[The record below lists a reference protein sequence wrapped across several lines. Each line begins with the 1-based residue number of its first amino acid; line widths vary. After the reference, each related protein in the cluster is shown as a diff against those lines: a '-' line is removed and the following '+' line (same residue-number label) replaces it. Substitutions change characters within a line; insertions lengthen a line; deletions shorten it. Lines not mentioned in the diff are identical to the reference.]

1 MKRKNLFQ
9 VYVLPLCQDL
19 VCEMF
24 HDAVDLYLRVG
35 AKEVLKDFKR
45 CYLLKK
51 TMAHRQMIMVRT
63 EKKEKKKAKISLK
76 EFSNDGSLNKEA
88 THKRLKGSVLQF
100 GDAFLWTVY
109 TVAELKKLCLA
120 ADVRIP
126 PRVKR
131 KIDIA
136 RLLLPVLKETCMF
149 KCPFFLDNLETYV
162 VDRHEEFAD
171 DAPLR
176 LKIRVVRS

>member
-1 MKRKNLFQ
+1 
-9 VYVLPLCQDL
+9 
-19 VCEMF
+19 MF
-24 HDAVDLYLRVG
+24 HEAVDLYLRVG

-109 TVAELKKLCLA
+109 TIAELKKLCLA
-120 ADVRIP
+120 ADVKIP

-136 RLLLPVLKETCMF
+136 KLLLPVLKDTHMF
-149 KCPFFLDNLETYV
+149 THSFYLDNLQANM
-162 VDRHEEFAD
+162 VDRHEESANN
-171 DAPLR
+171 APLR
-176 LKIRVVRS
+176 LTIRVVRS